1 MIPFED
7 PKLTEEALEKDFERI
22 ITRGERV
29 LEVCTN
35 SQCFEDTC
43 KGECQEA
50 QESPLKE
57 FDTVL

>member
-22 ITRGERV
+22 ITRGERI

-35 SQCFEDTC
+35 PKCFEDTC
-43 KGECQEA
+43 KGECEIFP
-50 QESPLKE
+50 SKKR
-57 FDTVL
+57 DTAA

>member
-7 PKLTEEALEKDFERI
+7 PKLAEDALEKDLKRI
-22 ITRGERV
+22 ITKREKK

-35 SQCFEDTC
+35 SKCFEDTC
-43 KGECQEA
+43 KGECQE
-50 QESPLKE
+50 SPLKE